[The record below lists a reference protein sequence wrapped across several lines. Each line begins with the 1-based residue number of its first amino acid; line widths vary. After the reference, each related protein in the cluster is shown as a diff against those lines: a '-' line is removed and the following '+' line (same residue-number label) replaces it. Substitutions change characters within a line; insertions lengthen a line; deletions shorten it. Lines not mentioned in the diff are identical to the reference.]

1 MLLRPDP
8 DCSSLS
14 SDAPESTR
22 CQTGP
27 VNGSHLCRALTS
39 LRLGQLGELCR
50 IDAGAT
56 TRERLS
62 DLGFVRGTPVEI
74 VRTAPL
80 GDPLEIHVRGTRL
93 CLRKAE
99 ARSIWVHP
107 AAP

>member
-1 MLLRPDP
+1 MLLRSDP
-8 DCSSLS
+8 DYSSLS
-14 SDAPESTR
+14 SDAAESTP

-27 VNGSHLCRALTS
+27 IHESRLCRTLTS
-39 LRLGQLGELCR
+39 LRPGQRGELCR
-50 IDAGAT
+50 IDAGSI

-74 VRTAPL
+74 VRAAPL
-80 GDPLEIHVRGTRL
+80 GDPLEIQVRGTRL

-99 ARSIWVHP
+99 ARSIWVHR